1 LDRDEHQIKINFNVD
16 TVRSA
21 EAKLLA
27 PALCNMRKHVANTT
41 KIATVKTV
49 GTCIVQLIRIH
60 QLVLKK
66 MALLR
71 RLESGSTHAS
81 FTSSP
86 YLRKCKFSN
95 RLPYNIH
102 NTTLKSM
109 LKKRKM
115 P

>member
-27 PALCNMRKHVANTT
+27 PALCNMRKHVANIT

-49 GTCIVQLIRIH
+49 GTCIVQLIRIL

-86 YLRKCKFSN
+86 FLTQCKISN

-109 LKKRKM
+109 RKERKM